1 MGSLML
7 WGPNSCRISPGR
19 QQEGEGSSWNPGAPA
34 PRASLVSSWPGQEL
48 SMSTR
53 VSEGIFPRGG
63 ISYDCVF
70 CSFPTWFSWAGWGEA
85 FLGKSSKAAAFPG
98 GSWAFLTS
106 CWEHFGNVF
115 WVGKVLSPLQVLF
128 SMVGADFTFQPLFP
142 PLSLSYLG
150 SFSTWSSDSLG
161 LCTEQTWCGLEE
173 DVGGK
178 DGMR

>member
-1 MGSLML
+1 ML

-19 QQEGEGSSWNPGAPA
+19 QQEGERSSWNPGAPA

-115 WVGKVLSPLQVLF
+115 WVGKVLSPLQVLIPALC
-128 SMVGADFTFQPLFP
+128 SFP
-142 PLSLSYLG
+142 WSGLISLS
-150 SFSTWSSDSLG
+150 SPFSLHSVSHIWDLSPRGALTVWDFALSRPG
-161 LCTEQTWCGLEE
+161 VVWRRMLEE
-173 DVGGK
+173 K
-178 DGMR
+178 ME